1 MCLTKYSM
9 LFNQE
14 IESVLRHKNILQ
26 ILCVNLAVLMCNLS
40 GLMANSVH
48 RNLIVGSMSTVYNLA

>member
-1 MCLTKYSM
+1 M